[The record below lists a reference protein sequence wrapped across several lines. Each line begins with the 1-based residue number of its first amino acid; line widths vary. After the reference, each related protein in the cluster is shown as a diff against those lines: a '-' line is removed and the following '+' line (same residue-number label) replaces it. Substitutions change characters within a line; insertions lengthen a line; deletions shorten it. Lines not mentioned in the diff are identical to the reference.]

1 MEIRTTRDGTAARM
15 ELTGELDVGTG
26 PDLEEAVVR
35 ALGDGARDVVVDLAR
50 TTFMDSSGL
59 GSLIRAAR
67 SVDATRGTMTVL
79 SPPGSEARVVIEMSR
94 TGDVVG
100 LRDA

>member
-15 ELTGELDVGTG
+15 ELTGELDIGTG

-35 ALGDGARDVVVDLAR
+35 ALHEGARDVVVDLAR

-67 SVDATRGTMTVL
+67 SVDAARGTMTVL

>member
-1 MEIRTTRDGTAARM
+1 M
-15 ELTGELDVGTG
+15 ELVGELDVGTG
-26 PDLEEAVVR
+26 PDFEDAVVR
-35 ALGDGARDVVVDLAR
+35 AVRDGARDVVVDLGR

-67 SVDATRGTMTVL
+67 SVDAARGTMTVL
-79 SPPGSEARVVIEMSR
+79 SPAGSEARVVIEMSR

-100 LRDA
+100 LQDA